1 MTFRFDLVDLRLFS
15 LVVEAG
21 SITAGAEAS
30 RMALGAASAR
40 LLAMEES
47 LGATLLLRVNR
58 GVQITPLGR
67 TLLQHARGV
76 LQQMERLNGDF
87 SPYGHRIK
95 AQVQLWCNTVAM
107 QESIPDLLGDYLVA
121 HPHVNVHLREHP
133 GAEVVGAL
141 TEGAADI
148 GIVREGTDVFELET
162 FSLQPDRLVM
172 VTPRGHPL
180 ALAAESGPVA
190 LALADEHAVVGLQR
204 GIALQDIWDMRVAR
218 RGRRLN
224 YRVRVSSFDAQC
236 RLVAR
241 GAGIAVMP
249 LSSARRHARLVDIAI
264 VPLTEAFSAFALRLC
279 VRRLAELP
287 THARALVDALLQPA
301 PDATGAEP

>member
-15 LVVEAG
+15 QVVEAG

-30 RMALGAASAR
+30 RMALAAASAR

-58 GVQITPLGR
+58 GVQITPLGQA
-67 TLLQHARGV
+67 LLQHARGV
-76 LQQMERLNGDF
+76 LQQMERLNGDL
-87 SPYGHRIK
+87 SPYGNRIK

-107 QESIPDLLGDYLVA
+107 QEHIPDLLGDYLVA
-121 HPHVNVHLREHP
+121 HPHVNVHLREHA
-133 GAEVVGAL
+133 GAEVVQAL

-172 VTPRGHPL
+172 VTPRGHAL

-190 LALADEHAVVGLQR
+190 WAQADEHAVVGLQR
-204 GIALQDIWDMRVAR
+204 GIALQDIWDVRVAQ

-241 GAGIAVMP
+241 GAGIAIMP
-249 LSSARRHARLVDIAI
+249 LSSARRHARLLEIDI

-279 VRRLAELP
+279 VRRLTELP
-287 THARALVDALLQPA
+287 AHARALVDALLQPA
-301 PDATGAEP
+301 SDAAETVP